1 MKKNVDIL
9 QELGR
14 DLPRGGARARGSRGK
29 PHVKAYYGMGLKT
42 YTDALGNE
50 VPLPLSYGIIQR
62 APKLLRDVA
71 ELWRAQGMNVVAQQ
85 FTAAHAV
92 IGAVLDGCF
101 VRQQENLYMLNLQV
115 MIVGGAGSGK
125 SRVALLDRL
134 VEPIDRELRLGYRRR
149 MDDYHRD
156 LLRHAAALQDWK
168 KDGGRGNPPLPP
180 DEPLPRSLM
189 LADATTQA
197 ALVRWLAGND
207 GHLSLMRHDELS
219 TLKNALED
227 RCGGFGDVLKKAFDN
242 GKHEKQLRTAD
253 EGYYIRRVGLATVFS
268 TTPGVLKDFIG
279 SYEDG
284 LASRIIGHFTASEPT
299 FDPDPSHEAI
309 ADFDA
314 RMERL
319 VERVEELWRAVNSEQ
334 RSVNCW
340 SSESRDVLAQSMPS
354 RDSRRA
360 KLNSEQ
366 LEQREQNQVYLGYA
380 ESRQQKSEAQKII
393 AKEPKTKVSSN
404 HYSLIT
410 DHSSPPLGGAGGGLL
425 LVLSPDQ
432 QARFTRHFRALM
444 EFYVALDD
452 LGEEAVPII
461 RRRAVDAR
469 RILMIWS
476 LCRRTEDLYRDSAG
490 RIALPA
496 DGLIRPT
503 DDDLRTVLEYADYL
517 VCQSVFMH
525 RLVAGTAQ
533 AEDAKTDEPAPR
545 RNPLEH
551 LRLLPDVFNRDDANT
566 AGKLCGVQN
575 RSTGRRIVKWMGQ
588 GFIRETTDGE
598 YEKTA
603 KGRAC
608 GRKKS

>member
-1 MKKNVDIL
+1 MKKNDDVL

-14 DLPRGGARARGSRGK
+14 DLSRGSARTKKSKGK
-29 PHVKAYYGMGLKT
+29 GHVKAYSGMGLKT
-42 YTDALGNE
+42 YTDTLGNE
-50 VPLPLSYGIIQR
+50 VPLPMNAGIIRR
-62 APKLLRDVA
+62 APALLRDVA

-101 VRQQENLYMLNLQV
+101 VRQQENLYMLNLQM
-115 MIVGGAGSGK
+115 MIVGGPGSGK

-134 VEPIDRELRLGYRRR
+134 VEPIDHELRLGYRRR
-149 MDDYHRD
+149 LDDYRRD
-156 LLRHAAALQDWK
+156 VLRQVAALQEWK
-168 KDGGRGNPPLPP
+168 KNGGKGDPPLPP
-180 DEPLPRSLM
+180 DEPLPRSLL

-242 GKHEKQLRTAD
+242 GKHEKQLRTGD

-299 FDPDPSHEAI
+299 FDPDPSPEAM
-309 ADFDA
+309 A
-314 RMERL
+314 RFNEQMDSL
-319 VERVEELWRAVNSEQ
+319 SERVYELWR
-334 RSVNCW
+334 
-340 SSESRDVLAQSMPS
+340 
-354 RDSRRA
+354 
-360 KLNSEQ
+360 
-366 LEQREQNQVYLGYA
+366 
-380 ESRQQKSEAQKII
+380 
-393 AKEPKTKVSSN
+393 
-404 HYSLIT
+404 SLIA
-410 DHSSPPLGGAGGGLL
+410 SPSGGVGGGLL
-425 LVLSPDQ
+425 LSLSPDQ
-432 QARFTRHFRALM
+432 QERFVRHFKTLM

-476 LCRRTEDLYRDSAG
+476 LCRRTEDLYRDNAG
-490 RIALPA
+490 RISLPA
-496 DGLIRPT
+496 DGLIRAT
-503 DDDLRTVLEYADYL
+503 DDDLRAVLDYADYL

-525 RLVAGTAQ
+525 RLVEGASAVEEK
-533 AEDAKTDEPAPR
+533 ADEPVPR

-551 LRLLPDVFNRDDANT
+551 LRLLPVVFNRDDANA
-566 AGKLCGVQN
+566 AGQLCGVQN
-575 RSTGRRIVKWMGQ
+575 RSTGRRIVKWLGQ
-588 GFIRETTDGE
+588 GFIRQTADGE

-608 GRKKS
+608 GRAKK

>member
-1 MKKNVDIL
+1 MKKSTDIL
-9 QELGR
+9 QELGD
-14 DLPRGGARARGSRGK
+14 DLPRRGARTRGGRGK

-62 APKLLRDVA
+62 APVLLRDVA

-101 VRQQENLYMLNLQV
+101 VRQQENLYMLNLQM

-156 LLRHAAALQDWK
+156 LLRHAAALQEWK
-168 KDGGRGNPPLPP
+168 KNGGRGDPPLPP
-180 DEPLPRSLM
+180 DEPLPRSLL

-219 TLKNALED
+219 TLKNSLED

-309 ADFDA
+309 AAFEA
-314 RMERL
+314 RMEGL
-319 VERVEELWRAVNSEQ
+319 KERVEELWRAVASPQ
-334 RSVNCW
+334 
-340 SSESRDVLAQSMPS
+340 PS
-354 RDSRRA
+354 PEGKGASI
-360 KLNSEQ
+360 KGNP
-366 LEQREQNQVYLGYA
+366 V
-380 ESRQQKSEAQKII
+380 
-393 AKEPKTKVSSN
+393 
-404 HYSLIT
+404 
-410 DHSSPPLGGAGGGLL
+410 SPPLGGAGGGLL

>member
-1 MKKNVDIL
+1 MKKNTDIL
-9 QELGR
+9 QELGH
-14 DLPRGGARARGSRGK
+14 DLPRKDARTKGSRGK
-29 PHVKAYYGMGLKT
+29 PHVKAYWGMGLKT
-42 YTDALGNE
+42 YTDVLGNE

-62 APKLLRDVA
+62 APVLLRDVA
-71 ELWRAQGMNVVAQQ
+71 ELWRAQGMNVMAQQ

-101 VRQQENLYMLNLQV
+101 VRQQENLYMLNLQM

-134 VEPIDRELRLGYRRR
+134 VEPIDRELRLQYHRR

-156 LLRHAAALQDWK
+156 LLRHAAALQEWK
-168 KDGGRGNPPLPP
+168 KNGGCGDPPLPP

-219 TLKNALED
+219 TLKNSLED

-284 LASRIIGHFTASEPT
+284 LASRIIGHFIASEPT
-299 FDPDPSHEAI
+299 FDPDPTPEAI

-319 VERVEELWRAVNSEQ
+319 VERVEELWRAVNCEQ
-334 RSVNCW
+334 RLVNSDKRSVN
-340 SSESRDVLAQSMPS
+340 SDKRSV
-354 RDSRRA
+354 
-360 KLNSEQ
+360 NSDKR
-366 LEQREQNQVYLGYA
+366 LVNREIVI
-380 ESRQQKSEAQKII
+380 SDKII
-393 AKEPKTKVSSN
+393 PSDAEHSSDHCSLFTDHSSN

>member
-1 MKKNVDIL
+1 MKKDTDIL
-9 QELGR
+9 QELGH
-14 DLPRGGARARGSRGK
+14 DLPRKDARTKGGRGK
-29 PHVKAYYGMGLKT
+29 PHVKAYWGMGLKT
-42 YTDALGNE
+42 YTDVLGNE

-62 APKLLRDVA
+62 APVLLRDVA

-299 FDPDPSHEAI
+299 FDPDPMPEAI

-319 VERVEELWRAVNSEQ
+319 VERVEELWRAVASPQ
-334 RSVNCW
+334 
-340 SSESRDVLAQSMPS
+340 PS
-354 RDSRRA
+354 PEGKGASI
-360 KLNSEQ
+360 KGNP
-366 LEQREQNQVYLGYA
+366 V
-380 ESRQQKSEAQKII
+380 
-393 AKEPKTKVSSN
+393 
-404 HYSLIT
+404 
-410 DHSSPPLGGAGGGLL
+410 SPPLGGVGGGLL

-476 LCRRTEDLYRDSAG
+476 LCRRTEELYRDSAG

-503 DDDLRTVLEYADYL
+503 EDDLRTVLEYADYL

>member
-1 MKKNVDIL
+1 MKNDDIL

-14 DLPRGGARARGSRGK
+14 DLPRTRAHTKRGREK
-29 PHVKAYYGMGLKT
+29 TQVKAYYGMGLKT
-42 YTDALGNE
+42 YTDRLGNE
-50 VPLPLSYGIIQR
+50 VPLPMSSSIIQR
-62 APKLLRDVA
+62 APRLLRDVA
-71 ELWRAQGMNVVAQQ
+71 ELWRDKGANIVGQQ

-92 IGAVLDGCF
+92 IGSVLENCF

-134 VEPIDRELRLGYRRR
+134 VEPIDRELRLAYRRR
-149 MDDYHRD
+149 VDDYHRD

-168 KDGGRGNPPLPP
+168 KNGGRDDPPLPP

-227 RCGGFGDVLKKAFDN
+227 RCGGFGDILKKAFDN
-242 GKHEKQLRTAD
+242 GKHEKQLRTED

-299 FDPDPSHEAI
+299 FDPDPSPEAM
-309 ADFDA
+309 AAFNA
-314 RMERL
+314 RMESL
-319 VERVEELWRAVNSEQ
+319 TEQVEELWQSLKGRED
-334 RSVNCW
+334 RCSV
-340 SSESRDVLAQSMPS
+340 
-354 RDSRRA
+354 DSG
-360 KLNSEQ
+360 
-366 LEQREQNQVYLGYA
+366 V
-380 ESRQQKSEAQKII
+380 
-393 AKEPKTKVSSN
+393 
-404 HYSLIT
+404 
-410 DHSSPPLGGAGGGLL
+410 PPRGGLQ
-425 LVLSPDQ
+425 LSFSADQ
-432 QARFTRHFRALM
+432 QARFTRHFKALM

-452 LGEEAVPII
+452 LGEEAVPIV

-476 LCRRTEDLYRDSAG
+476 LCRRTEELYRDSAG
-490 RIALPA
+490 RIFLPV
-496 DGLIRPT
+496 DGLVRPT
-503 DDDLRTVLEYADYL
+503 DDDLRAVLDYADYL
-517 VCQSVFMH
+517 ICQSVFMH
-525 RLVAGTAQ
+525 RLVAGSAQ
-533 AEDAKTDEPAPR
+533 AEDVKADEPATR

-566 AGKLCGVQN
+566 AGKLCGIQN
-575 RSTGRRIVKWMGQ
+575 RSTGRRIVKWLGQ

-608 GRKKS
+608 GRRKN